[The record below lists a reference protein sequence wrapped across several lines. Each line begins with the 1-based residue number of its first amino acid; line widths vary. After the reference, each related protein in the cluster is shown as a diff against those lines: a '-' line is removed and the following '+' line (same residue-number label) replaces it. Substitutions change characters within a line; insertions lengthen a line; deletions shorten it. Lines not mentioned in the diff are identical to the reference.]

1 MRFDILTLFPSLVLP
16 YFEDSILKRAVAD
29 KKISV
34 HVHNIRDYSKERH
47 KKVDDTPYGG
57 GAGMVMSCQP
67 LFDAI
72 KAAKE
77 KNKGPVIYLSPVG
90 KRFTQEKAEELAE
103 LDEMILLCGRYEGI
117 DQRVIDELVDEEISV
132 GDFVLTGGEL
142 PALCVVDAVSRLLPG
157 VLGDDES
164 SEEESF
170 SAATG
175 RMLEYPHYTKPA
187 VYEGL
192 EVPEVLLSGNHGEIA
207 RWRNSKLKKPL

>member
-16 YFEDSILKRAVAD
+16 YFEDSILKRAVTD

-34 HVHNIRDYSKERH
+34 HVHNIRDHSKERH

-72 KAAKE
+72 KAAK
-77 KNKGPVIYLSPVG
+77 KTNKGPVIYLSPVG

-142 PALCVVDAVSRLLPG
+142 PALCIVDAVSRLLPG